1 MSSPS
6 IVPFAAEP
14 DTYLVLDDYGQK
26 LGRAG
31 AETDEDDTES
41 EAVIRHL
48 MEGQFR
54 SPVRVVAFNPAQG
67 WSQDVTAEI
76 ADELAERFAQRDE
89 PVPVALEGF
98 IDRHSTRPAIQLVLP
113 IQ

>member
-1 MSSPS
+1 M
-6 IVPFAAEP
+6 
-14 DTYLVLDDYGQK
+14 G
-26 LGRAG
+26 
-31 AETDEDDTES
+31 ETDEDDTER

-48 MEGQFR
+48 MEGQFH

-76 ADELAERFAQRDE
+76 ADELAERLAQRDE
-89 PVPVALEGF
+89 PVPVTLEGF